1 MKSKHMNTP
10 TPKRNTN
17 IFSPKRLYQ
26 SFGYAF
32 KGVYQVFRHEL
43 NMQIHLLAAI
53 VVVAAGIVLQ
63 INTTEWCLIVF
74 AIIGVWVAEMFNT
87 SIELLTDLVSPDYHE
102 LAGKVK
108 DIAAGAVVLATLGA
122 VVIGLVVF
130 LPKIL

>member
-1 MKSKHMNTP
+1 MNTQ
-10 TPKRNTN
+10 TPKHNKINKN
-17 IFSPKRLYQ
+17 IFSPKRLYH
-26 SFGYAF
+26 SFRYAF
-32 KGVYQVFRHEL
+32 KGIYQVFRYEL

-53 VVVAAGIVLQ
+53 VVVIAGFVLQ
-63 INTTEWCLIVF
+63 INTTEWCLVVF

-87 SIELLTDLVSPDYHE
+87 SIELLTDLVSLDYNE

-130 LPKIL
+130 LPRLC